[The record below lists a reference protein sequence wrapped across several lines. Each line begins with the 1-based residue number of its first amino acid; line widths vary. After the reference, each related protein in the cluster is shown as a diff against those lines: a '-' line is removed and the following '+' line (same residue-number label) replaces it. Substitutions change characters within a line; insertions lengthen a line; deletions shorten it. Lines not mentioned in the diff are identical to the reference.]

1 MTKPSP
7 PSKTTEA
14 TKPAASAPAPAD
26 TGLSG
31 NGPLPPEELAGLAA
45 LAKEQARKVLGKV
58 PMLGAVT
65 WLMLQQAANRHTLLS
80 ELEWRVMPALV
91 LNQAKLYLRDE
102 APMAFVSWAKLSE
115 EVAQRYQVAPHQ
127 LTLADW
133 ASGDQIWLINM
144 FTPYGGAQ
152 EILKNLREK
161 VFAGQVVRQ
170 LVPVGPEKAKVMTW
184 PAIKAGVPS
193 ESTVDVPRNE

>member
-1 MTKPSP
+1 MSKPPTS
-7 PSKTTEA
+7 SKMPKA
-14 TKPAASAPAPAD
+14 SKPATPAD
-26 TGLSG
+26 ADPSG
-31 NGPLPPEELAGLAA
+31 NAALQSEELAELAT

-58 PMLGAVT
+58 PVLGAVT

-115 EVAQRYQVAPHQ
+115 EVAQRYQIAPHQ
-127 LTLADW
+127 LTMADW
-133 ASGDQIWLINM
+133 ASGDQIWLIDV

-152 EILKNLREK
+152 EVLKNLREK

-170 LVPVGPEKAKVMTW
+170 LVPAEPEKAKVITW
-184 PAIKAGVPS
+184 PALASKTNPS
-193 ESTVDVPRNE
+193 V

>member
-1 MTKPSP
+1 MTKPPAS
-7 PSKTTEA
+7 SKTPKT
-14 TKPAASAPAPAD
+14 TKSPVPAD
-26 TGLSG
+26 TGPPS
-31 NGPLPPEELAGLAA
+31 NAALPPEELAELAT
-45 LAKEQARKVLGKV
+45 LAKEQARKVLNKV

-115 EVAQRYQVAPHQ
+115 EVAQRYQTAPHQ

-133 ASGDQIWLINM
+133 ASGDQIWLIDV

-152 EILKNLREK
+152 EIFKNLREK

-170 LVPVGPEKAKVMTW
+170 LIPMGPEKVKVMTW
-184 PAIKAGVPS
+184 PS
-193 ESTVDVPRNE
+193 VDAP